1 MVLSSISNMNKWLKE
16 EEKRM
21 NEKIKKLCLIFMV
34 LIVCGLS
41 ITSKAYANDTKE
53 DPKFPTVEEIMRDYQ
68 VSEEEAIM
76 ILESMKKE
84 NSLYQDKFKTG
95 DTDSRSISTSEQYK
109 LLLEAEAKIEIEE
122 NRPEEVTVSLYEL
135 QYEIGKN

>member
-1 MVLSSISNMNKWLKE
+1 
-16 EEKRM
+16 M